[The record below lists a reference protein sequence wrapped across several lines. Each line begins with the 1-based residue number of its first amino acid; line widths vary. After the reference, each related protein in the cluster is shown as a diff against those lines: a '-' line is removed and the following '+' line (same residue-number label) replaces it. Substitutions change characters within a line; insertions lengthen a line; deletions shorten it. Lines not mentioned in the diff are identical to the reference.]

1 MYLQRLNYLSVSY
14 KLSGVYDDITLE
26 AVRTFQVLI
35 TEAVE
40 SLCAHWI
47 AIRLY
52 VLVTISAYCI
62 AGKIVVKI
70 NMSKTLH
77 GNWKSVDI
85 ILVFIA
91 LYYVNVLHL
100 QLH

>member
-40 SLCAHWI
+40 SLLCAHWI
-47 AIRLY
+47 AVRLY

-62 AGKIVVKI
+62 AGKIGGK
-70 NMSKTLH
+70 N
-77 GNWKSVDI
+77 
-85 ILVFIA
+85 
-91 LYYVNVLHL
+91 
-100 QLH
+100 